1 MFSKNKRSFSFVAC
15 LLSGIFLGTFS
26 ACKKDDPAP
35 TAITV
40 TSADIS
46 AQIKPGGNATFND
59 LDNALVTFPTEG
71 ANQTWNYLNAKA
83 TGTTP
88 FTNNYLPVATN
99 TNFGTATYTTD
110 RPASLGAVSFTSR
123 KNFYEISA
131 TGWYDLGGYITA
143 QTLNLPNNI
152 VLRAEGTEESFVAKD
167 LIFKLPLTFGDTYTN
182 NNSYI
187 IENYRLTVPAF
198 GLNQAPVTRKLTRTR
213 TATVSGWGKLRL
225 PGATADI
232 DVLQVKLAE
241 GSTENYTLNGGP
253 APVALLNA
261 LGLTEGSTTATNSY
275 VFISKTNQIVAE
287 IAYKNVNNAN
297 TVTYG
302 DYKVL
307 P

>member
-1 MFSKNKRSFSFVAC
+1 MFSKNKFRFSFIAC
-15 LLSGIFLGTFS
+15 LFSGIFLGTFS

-46 AQIKPGGNATFND
+46 AQIKPGGNAAFND

-71 ANQTWNYLNAKA
+71 ANQTWNYLDAKA
-83 TGTTP
+83 TSATP
-88 FTNNYLPVATN
+88 FTNNYLPIATN
-99 TNFGTATYTTD
+99 TNFGAATYMQD

-123 KNFYEISA
+123 KDFYEVSA
-131 TGWYDLGGYITA
+131 NGWYQLGGYITA

-152 VLRAEGTEESFVAKD
+152 VLKAEGTEESFVAKD
-167 LIFKLPLTFGDTYTN
+167 LLYKLPLTFGDTYTN

-187 IENYRLTVPAF
+187 IENYKLTVPAF
-198 GLNQAPVTRKLTRTR
+198 MLNQAPVTRKLTRTR

-225 PGATADI
+225 PNTTDAI
-232 DVLQVKLAE
+232 DVLQVKLTQ
-241 GSTENYTLNGGP
+241 GSTENYTLNGGA
-253 APVALLNA
+253 APVALLGA
-261 LGLTEGSTTATNSY
+261 LGLTEGSTTTTNSY

-287 IAYKNVNNAN
+287 IVYKNTNGAN

-302 DYKVL
+302 AYKVL